1 MSREK
6 IGILAGSFDPIHK
19 GHIAMARAAVETAGL
34 DRVLFVPVDRRNGT
48 DAVADHVSRWQMTVA
63 ACTEDPRFQPA
74 DIAED
79 HDIAELPALAEGM
92 FPKDEISFI
101 IGADQF
107 ADEAWKKV
115 SDETRGKLK
124 LLVCPRPAADPL
136 LCNTIRKQFE
146 KAGSEVKMLRMVPV
160 TVSSTQIR
168 ETLAEGKTT
177 SQLHVAVREYIACK
191 GLYGISQRIPEAD
204 IWIGR
209 LFDSQKPSRFAHSL
223 SVAYTSR
230 RLARIHGIDSI
241 RAEQAG
247 LLHDCAKCI
256 PLKQMQQ
263 IAKMYHLTDDPT
275 INENAGLLH
284 SYVGEYIAERDYGM
298 KDPEVLQAIR
308 YHNTGNAGMTI
319 LDICVCLSDSI
330 EPCRA
335 NYPGLEKIRVL
346 SELSLER
353 ALLLSLERTA
363 EYVAET
369 GKALHPK
376 TAETIT
382 WLKSLQVNK

>member
-19 GHIAMARAAVETAGL
+19 GHIAMARAAIETAGL
-34 DRVLFVPVDRRNGT
+34 DRVLFVPVDRQNGT
-48 DAVADHVSRWQMTVA
+48 DASADHISRWRMTVA
-63 ACTEDPRFQPA
+63 ACTQDARFQPA
-74 DIAED
+74 DIAGD
-79 HDIAELPALAEGM
+79 RDIAELPALVEEL
-92 FPKDEISFI
+92 FPKDEKSFI

-107 ADEAWKKV
+107 ADDAWKRINE
-115 SDETRGKLK
+115 ETRRKMK

-136 LCNTIRKQFE
+136 LCNTIRKQLE
-146 KAGSEVKMLRMVPV
+146 KSGSEVKIIGMVPV
-160 TVSSTQIR
+160 TISSTRIR
-168 ETLAEGKTT
+168 EILAEGKTT
-177 SQLHVAVREYIACK
+177 AQLHVAVREYIVCK
-191 GLYGISQRIPEAD
+191 GLYGVSKRIPEAD
-204 IWIGR
+204 AWVDR
-209 LFDSQKPSRFAHSL
+209 LFESLKPSRFVHSL
-223 SVAYTSR
+223 SVAYTAR
-230 RLARIHGIDSI
+230 RLARIHGIDPV

-263 IAKMYHLTDDPT
+263 IAKLHQLTDDPT
-275 INENAGLLH
+275 LNENAGLLH
-284 SYVGEYIAERDYGM
+284 SYVGTYIAERDYGM

-308 YHNTGNAGMTI
+308 YHNTGNAGMSL

-369 GKALHPK
+369 GKYLHPK
-376 TAETIT
+376 TAETIN
-382 WLKSLQVNK
+382 WLKSLPLKK